1 MREKSLRQ
9 DKHAKLG
16 KRYKQKKFISSCCN
30 QGVNI
35 GNVPRNSF
43 IVCSGMMELPLNC
56 LYIFF
61 FNNSFIRSVI
71 FLSLFVWLIVVLGQA
86 NTTASTK
93 KSVKQPAAN
102 FSCLIH
108 AVVVSSS
115 I

>member
-61 FNNSFIRSVI
+61 LII
-71 FLSLFVWLIVVLGQA
+71 LLSALSYFFH
-86 NTTASTK
+86 
-93 KSVKQPAAN
+93 
-102 FSCLIH
+102 FSYG
-108 AVVVSSS
+108 
-115 I
+115 